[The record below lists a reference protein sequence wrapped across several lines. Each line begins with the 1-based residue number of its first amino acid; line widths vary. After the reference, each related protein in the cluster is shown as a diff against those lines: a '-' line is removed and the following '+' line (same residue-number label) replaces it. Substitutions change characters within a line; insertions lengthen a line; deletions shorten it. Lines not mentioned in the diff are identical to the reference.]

1 MEGKIIEEFHA
12 LMAEIETAIIELN
25 GKSAGLINKNQ
36 YQAGRV
42 CLAKAEQATEI
53 HQQLK
58 ALHAK
63 WQELDVAAELEPENS
78 DGSKTITTSVRLKRG
93 LSHDLNFYKNPI
105 LEALVRLGGSAKR
118 KLIFDEVKTTLVGQM
133 NEFDLQA
140 TPGSSRSFRWVHA
153 AAKAGDQLEK
163 EGCITRD
170 PSKGTWKITE
180 KGLTVSEDFKT
191 RHK

>member
-1 MEGKIIEEFHA
+1 MEEKIIVGFDV
-12 LMAEIETAIIELN
+12 LISEIDTVIIELN
-25 GKSAGLINKNQ
+25 GKSADLINKNQ

-42 CLAKAEQATEI
+42 CIGKAEQVTEI
-53 HQQLK
+53 LVTLK
-58 ALHAK
+58 GLLVK

-78 DGSKTITTSVRLKRG
+78 AVSKATTTSTRIKRG
-93 LSHDLNFYKNPI
+93 LSHDLNFYKMPI
-105 LEALVRLGGSAKR
+105 LEVLARLGRSGKR
-118 KLIFDEVKTTLVGQM
+118 KLIFDEVKTSLADQM
-133 NEFDLQA
+133 NEFDLQT

-153 AAKAGDQLEK
+153 AAKAGDQLEN